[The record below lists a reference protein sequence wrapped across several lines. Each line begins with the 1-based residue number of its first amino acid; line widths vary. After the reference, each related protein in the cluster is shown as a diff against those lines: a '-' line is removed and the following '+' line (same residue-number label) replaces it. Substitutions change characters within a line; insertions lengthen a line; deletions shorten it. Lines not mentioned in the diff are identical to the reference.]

1 MDARAYYGNFL
12 FSTGPNAEAG
22 GSNHSPCHIDI
33 PMAECSVYL
42 DGAPVT
48 IDGDVVA
55 ADQQM
60 SRTLTSRSQQGNKV
74 EEERWSELNLTRRT
88 VLSLLSAAPFA
99 AWMSQGHAQSPP
111 LVKFMGAAPV
121 PRPDLGFMWLG
132 IPLGFYRQLGI
143 EADFNTVAGSSASIQ
158 LVATNSAQICHCGMQ
173 ELIAI
178 KAKQPDLPVHA
189 VYLHDVGAAYEIV
202 VSEDSPIR
210 TIAEFKD
217 KRIGVVNLGSGAVPF
232 VKAMLTNAHIDP
244 NSVELLPVGTG
255 AQALAAYNAHRVD
268 ALSLFRGQHAQ
279 LENLGMK
286 LRYFTAPYP
295 SGVLVANDA
304 FLKENREAVVH
315 ALQGVVLNCVFMIA
329 NPEAAVRAYFKMFGA
344 SKENEEQALR
354 EGAHSIRRAA
364 ELWKDPKSDKK
375 WGMMTDQDWLGL
387 AHFTGMEL
395 DVGQLRNLYTDDLI
409 DEVNKVDVNIALRAA
424 KAA

>member
-1 MDARAYYGNFL
+1 M
-12 FSTGPNAEAG
+12 
-22 GSNHSPCHIDI
+22 
-33 PMAECSVYL
+33 
-42 DGAPVT
+42 
-48 IDGDVVA
+48 
-55 ADQQM
+55 
-60 SRTLTSRSQQGNKV
+60 
-74 EEERWSELNLTRRT
+74 SELNLTRRT
-88 VLSLLSAAPFA
+88 VLSLLSAAPLA
-99 AWMSQGHAQSPP
+99 AWASQGQAQSLP

-210 TIAEFKD
+210 TIVELKD

-232 VKAMLTNAHIDP
+232 VKAMLANAHVDP

-295 SGVLVANDA
+295 SGVLAANDA
-304 FLKENREAVVH
+304 FLKENRAAVVH

-344 SKENEEQALR
+344 PKENEEQALR
-354 EGAHSIRRAA
+354 DGAHSIRRAA

-387 AHFTGMEL
+387 ARFTGMEL
-395 DVGQLRNLYTDDLI
+395 DVGELRNLYTADLI

>member
-1 MDARAYYGNFL
+1 VN
-12 FSTGPNAEAG
+12 
-22 GSNHSPCHIDI
+22 
-33 PMAECSVYL
+33 
-42 DGAPVT
+42 
-48 IDGDVVA
+48 
-55 ADQQM
+55 
-60 SRTLTSRSQQGNKV
+60 
-74 EEERWSELNLTRRT
+74 ELNLTRRT
-88 VLSLLSAAPFA
+88 VLSLLSAAPLA
-99 AWMSQGHAQSPP
+99 AWPSWGQAQSLP

-132 IPLGFYRQLGI
+132 IPLEFYHQLGV
-143 EADFNTVAGSSASIQ
+143 EAEFNTVAGSSASIQ

-173 ELIAI
+173 ELMEI
-178 KAKQPDLPVHA
+178 KKKQPDLPVHA
-189 VYLHDVGAAYEIV
+189 VYLQDVGAAYEIV
-202 VSEDSPIR
+202 VSEDSPIHAI
-210 TIAEFKD
+210 TELKG

-232 VKAMLTNAHIDP
+232 VKAMLSHANVDP

-295 SGVLVANDA
+295 SGVLAANDA
-304 FLKENREAVVH
+304 FLKENRAAVVH

-344 SKENEEQALR
+344 PKGDMEQALR
-354 EGAHSIRRAA
+354 EGAHSILRSA
-364 ELWKDPKSDKK
+364 ELWKDPKSSRK

-387 AHFTGMEL
+387 AQFTGFDLEPS
-395 DVGQLRNLYTDDLI
+395 QLHNLYTDELI
-409 DEVNKVDVNIALRAA
+409 DDVNKVDVNIALRAA